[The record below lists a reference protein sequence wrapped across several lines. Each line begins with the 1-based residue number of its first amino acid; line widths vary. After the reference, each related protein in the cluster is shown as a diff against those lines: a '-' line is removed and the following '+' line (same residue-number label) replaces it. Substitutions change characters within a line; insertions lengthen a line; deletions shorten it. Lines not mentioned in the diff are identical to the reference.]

1 MKSWR
6 SQTIATQLRHIT
18 KMPQFTEGDFVFAK
32 IRGYRHWPG
41 KIMEVLEPMKSNTTK
56 YNVSFFGDNTVAEVK
71 DSKVFPYKENVHKYG
86 IPLTKDGINKTF
98 NKALSDAEAALEA
111 TIVAKRAIEPSEKQT
126 EFSDQSVFSLEL
138 NNSNHISTS
147 DLNNTL
153 ENIQA
158 KILNTNNTDLETI
171 TILAAEAGNALLIEN
186 NNLKQELYS
195 LKLTNSNLAQMINK
209 QNNTDKVKYQVTI
222 EELENKNV
230 SLINRIETL
239 NETIGQIE
247 KQLVKEK
254 MLRDELT
261 LTFEN
266 YEKNQS
272 DMIKEYQLK
281 INEQSNIIASLE
293 RLREKHNE
301 ENIKE
306 LSDCWIQTDPQP
318 ETNIP
323 DTNPLPILSPNSY
336 LLTELTQL
344 KLRQDKMEYLI
355 ENMETQ
361 SGTHYSGS
369 LDNTFKIAK
378 CSKPNQTINSFG
390 KVRNAKN
397 FFSISLKASK
407 YRDECQNRT
416 EKIPQSGL
424 GVNLSGKHQETK
436 KASIP
441 QNKTSSYQDCKR
453 NIFRET
459 KTNNFVKRK
468 PPMNAVNRP
477 EDQTIEDFYGQYIEH
492 FINLNQDPQTMEKT
506 PGPIYSPKEDITIQ
520 NNNCFFRGDSKS
532 QN

>member
-1 MKSWR
+1 
-6 SQTIATQLRHIT
+6 
-18 KMPQFTEGDFVFAK
+18 MPQFTEGDFVFAK

-41 KIMEVLEPMKSNTTK
+41 KIMEVLEAMKSNTTI

-138 NNSNHISTS
+138 NNSNHNSTS

-209 QNNTDKVKYQVTI
+209 QNNTDEVKYQITI

-247 KQLVKEK
+247 KHLVKEK

-266 YEKNQS
+266 YDKNQS

-293 RLREKHNE
+293 GLRERY
-301 ENIKE
+301 
-306 LSDCWIQTDPQP
+306 PQP

-355 ENMETQ
+355 ENIETQ
-361 SGTHYSGS
+361 SKTHYSGS
-369 LDNTFKIAK
+369 LDHTLKIAK
-378 CSKPNQTINSFG
+378 CSKPNQTINSFR
-390 KVRNAKN
+390 KVRNAQI
-397 FFSISLKASK
+397 FSAFPLKLPNTETNAKIVLKKSLK
-407 YRDECQNRT
+407 
-416 EKIPQSGL
+416 
-424 GVNLSGKHQETK
+424 V
-436 KASIP
+436 
-441 QNKTSSYQDCKR
+441 
-453 NIFRET
+453 
-459 KTNNFVKRK
+459 V
-468 PPMNAVNRP
+468 
-477 EDQTIEDFYGQYIEH
+477 
-492 FINLNQDPQTMEKT
+492 
-506 PGPIYSPKEDITIQ
+506 
-520 NNNCFFRGDSKS
+520 
-532 QN
+532 